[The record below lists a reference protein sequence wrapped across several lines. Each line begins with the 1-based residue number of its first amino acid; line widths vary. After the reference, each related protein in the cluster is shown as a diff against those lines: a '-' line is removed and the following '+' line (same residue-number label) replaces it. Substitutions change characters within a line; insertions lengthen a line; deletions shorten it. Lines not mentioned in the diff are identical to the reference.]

1 MKEDWRGR
9 VRWNVKDWVN
19 YRKQEWVR
27 SDQWATES
35 ERWRAPLWY
44 PGQVRGDKY
53 RDRNESFV
61 LWRVRIT

>member
-19 YRKQEWVR
+19 YRKQEWVY
-27 SDQWATES
+27 SGQWATEN
-35 ERWRAPLWY
+35 EMWRTPLWY

-53 RDRNESFV
+53 RDCNESLV